1 MLSTLK
7 DEAIPIVKIVDHQGY
22 DKEKDRNKAQVT
34 YH

>member
-22 DKEKDRNKAQVT
+22 GKEEDEKKA
-34 YH
+34 